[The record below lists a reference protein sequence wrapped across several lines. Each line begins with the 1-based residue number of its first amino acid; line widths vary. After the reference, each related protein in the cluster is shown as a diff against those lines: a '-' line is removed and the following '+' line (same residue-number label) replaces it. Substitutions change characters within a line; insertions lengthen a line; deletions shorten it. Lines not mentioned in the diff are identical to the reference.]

1 MIIQYSSYN
10 TRIEKVEI
18 AEKKNRNAL
27 RRRFMKH
34 IVTYIRV
41 GLKEGS
47 EMYIPTMI
55 HHSAV
60 TLEGFF
66 GRNADS
72 QLTLQANAPE
82 HFVWT
87 AGRLGL

>member
-1 MIIQYSSYN
+1 MCVSS
-10 TRIEKVEI
+10 EV
-18 AEKKNRNAL
+18 L
-27 RRRFMKH
+27 RVNWD
-34 IVTYIRV
+34 IVLV

-87 AGRLGL
+87 AGRLGLQMPHCEQKDLMEATV